1 MGGLN
6 YIVLAWVI
14 YQLSAPTWVK
24 VIFCIAAAVD
34 WLLAFLERMA
44 KK

>member
-1 MGGLN
+1 MGALN
-6 YIVLAWVI
+6 YIVLGWVI

-24 VIFCIAAAVD
+24 VIFCIAAVVD
-34 WLLAFLERMA
+34 WLIGFLERMV